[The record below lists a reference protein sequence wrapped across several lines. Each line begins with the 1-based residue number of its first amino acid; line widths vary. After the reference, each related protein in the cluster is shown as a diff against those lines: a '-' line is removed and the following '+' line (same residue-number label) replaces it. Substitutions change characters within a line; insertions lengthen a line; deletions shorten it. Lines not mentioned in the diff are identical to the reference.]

1 MFDQELDIK
10 VEMMQHDGWTTIFHH
25 DITFPLKRANVIPF
39 RDALKRTLED
49 VLNNTKDKILYRFIS
64 MNRLREKGTVLK
76 FTYYHKGVNGYRDSI
91 TQHIKMTEEG
101 WRCGII
107 SFAEKIWRN

>member
-10 VEMMQHDGWTTIFHH
+10 IETFHHNGWQTIFHR
-25 DITFPLKRANVIPF
+25 DVSFPLKTANVIPF
-39 RDALKRTLED
+39 RNALKKELEKFLDGKCLNRHQTLNYMKE
-49 VLNNTKDKILYRFIS
+49 R
-64 MNRLREKGTVLK
+64 GTVLK